1 MARLYAVLAE
11 FGAWLGVALVY
22 YFVFTRQ
29 RRRRLITVLGILGAA
44 ASLAG
49 YPYSFH
55 FPYTPLAYQSWNS
68 QAYIGDYPN
77 YAFSPRCLVVLLNAL
92 CALALAAVLYGL
104 ILCAVQLIR
113 RRELSK
119 KQILILTL
127 PLLLFVAAALTSGL
141 YFFAVS
147 REALLLLV
155 GLPELILAL
164 TCLLTLW
171 GKQGQACLSSDE
183 RAPHIL

>member
-49 YPYSFH
+49 YLYSFH

-77 YAFSPRCLVVLLNAL
+77 YAFSPRCVLWYCSTRFAL
-92 CALALAAVLYGL
+92 WHWR
-104 ILCAVQLIR
+104 LC
-113 RRELSK
+113 
-119 KQILILTL
+119 
-127 PLLLFVAAALTSGL
+127 
-141 YFFAVS
+141 YMVS
-147 REALLLLV
+147 
-155 GLPELILAL
+155 
-164 TCLLTLW
+164 
-171 GKQGQACLSSDE
+171 SY
-183 RAPHIL
+183 APCN

>member
-1 MARLYAVLAE
+1 M
-11 FGAWLGVALVY
+11 
-22 YFVFTRQ
+22 
-29 RRRRLITVLGILGAA
+29 
-44 ASLAG
+44 
-49 YPYSFH
+49 
-55 FPYTPLAYQSWNS
+55 
-68 QAYIGDYPN
+68 
-77 YAFSPRCLVVLLNAL
+77 
-92 CALALAAVLYGL
+92 
-104 ILCAVQLIR
+104 IR

-127 PLLLFVAAALTSGL
+127 PLLLFVVAALTSGL